1 MNVFKNK
8 LSKVRKNLFNKV
20 TEIGT
25 TDLIDKNK
33 YDLLVY
39 TIDEI
44 GSFADLLDY
53 SYNDNNEEP
62 FFSNEFLGM
71 GLVNYWYE
79 LEEDEKD
86 LYIVQY
92 FDDQE
97 TRVYYSYEELFHYM
111 FSYYLENICCFADTL
126 NRIENS
132 FQKYIEEVNNNKK
145 YKLNLNIEKI
155 LKRDKLRKFLI
166 EYNYDIQIEKRI
178 SYFSVNIAKNFFSYL
193 ITKNMLLKFFKGKRT
208 FLRVNGYFTG
218 FDKILESY
226 TVTIENNVKIE
237 YYNQFLENDINLYYS
252 QYSDS
257 EKKKFEIYKNKRI
270 TANMEEISK
279 QDFIKEL
286 EIIVNAYEK
295 IYNDNEIKE
304 MFEKFKEELGE

>member
-1 MNVFKNK
+1 MNIFKNK
-8 LSKVRKNLFNKV
+8 LLKVKKNLFNQV

-39 TIDEI
+39 TVDEI

-53 SYNDNNEEP
+53 LYNNNDEEP
-62 FFSNEFLGM
+62 FFSNEFLGI

-79 LEEDEKD
+79 MEEDERD

-92 FDDQE
+92 FNDRE
-97 TRVYYSYEELFHYM
+97 IKIYYSYEELFHYM
-111 FSYYLENICCFADTL
+111 FSYYLENICCFADIL
-126 NRIENS
+126 NKIENS
-132 FQKYIEEVNNNKK
+132 FQRYIEEINNNKK

-155 LKRDKLRKFLI
+155 LKRDKLRNFLI
-166 EYNYDIQIEKRI
+166 EYNYDIQIEKHI
-178 SYFSVNIAKNFFSYL
+178 SYFSINIAKKFFSYL
-193 ITKNMLLKFFKGKRT
+193 MNKNILLEFLKGKRK
-208 FLRVNGYFTG
+208 FIRVNGYFSG

-226 TVTIENNVKIE
+226 AVIIEKNVKIE

-295 IYNDNEIKE
+295 IYNDNEIKG